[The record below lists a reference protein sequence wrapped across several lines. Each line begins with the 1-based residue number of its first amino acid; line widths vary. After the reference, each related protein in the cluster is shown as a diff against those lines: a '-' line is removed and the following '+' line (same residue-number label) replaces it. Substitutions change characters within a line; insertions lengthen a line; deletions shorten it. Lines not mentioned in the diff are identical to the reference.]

1 MLSLPQRGSAFNRH
15 RRPGPLRVD
24 FVEKGGSNPM
34 YWRQPPKQSKGSAG
48 S

>member
-1 MLSLPQRGSAFNRH
+1 MAHILVMECRLLTDS
-15 RRPGPLRVD
+15 
-24 FVEKGGSNPM
+24 VEKGGSNPA